1 VDCVLTGAP
10 PVVGVL
16 LGPGGSRRLERG
28 VLRVRRPEDAAVVVE
43 EQRARTAGADVDA
56 QDGNDAVS

>member
-1 VDCVLTGAP
+1 VDCLLRGAP

-16 LGPGGSRRLERG
+16 LGPGGSRRFERR
-28 VLRVRRPEDAAVVVE
+28 VLRVRRPEDGAVVVE
-43 EQRARTAGADVDA
+43 KERARTAGADVDA